1 MNSVALV
8 HPCPAGLLVACVLVL
23 LMMSLSPLVGV
34 AAADDSILL
43 QTDTQHVVLAP
54 GQSTNVTLT
63 VENNGS
69 SIETYNITID
79 DGSLAMYWEIL
90 PVDDTLENV
99 FPTWSKNTTIVVR
112 LSEGATVADSGR
124 SPSPSP
130 NPIAN
135 STAQLPSW

>member
-1 MNSVALV
+1 MSSR
-8 HPCPAGLLVACVLVL
+8 PARAVACVLVL

-69 SIETYNITID
+69 SIETYNITIN
-79 DGSLAMYWEIL
+79 DGSLAM
-90 PVDDTLENV
+90 
-99 FPTWSKNTTIVVR
+99 
-112 LSEGATVADSGR
+112 
-124 SPSPSP
+124 
-130 NPIAN
+130 
-135 STAQLPSW
+135 